1 MKIKQTGR
9 AVVIG
14 AGIGGLAASIRLAVK
29 GYQVD
34 VFDAGADVGGKM
46 TSFTLGEF
54 RFDKGP
60 SLFTMP
66 EQVTALFDLAGVSV
80 SDYFQFEQV
89 EDACTYYWP
98 DGQRFRA
105 ASSPTVFAREAAQM
119 FKVNEKDLLD
129 YLAHAQKLLES
140 TGDIFLKK
148 SLKSSQTWFDS
159 SVLTALL
166 TLKASDLLYPM
177 HRLNQLRIKEPH
189 LVQLFDRF
197 ATYNGS
203 DPYRTPGLMTMIAAL
218 EHGQGTFFPKGG
230 MLSIPKSLERLARDL
245 GVSFHCNTYVNQILY
260 KGRKVTGIQIG
271 ERTIDA
277 DLVLSDMDIWYTYR
291 RLLPDFKAPEHI
303 LNQERSSSAM
313 VFYWGINR
321 SFPQLGLHNIFFSG
335 DYRQEFEMLFKKE
348 GISGDPTVYVHI
360 SSKIETVDAPPG
372 KENWFVMVNT
382 PRHTGQDWNLI
393 AQKVK
398 AVVIK
403 KLSHLLNID
412 LALCIEEEAVWD
424 PSGIEQDTLSY
435 QGALYGNSSNT
446 RFAAFLRHGNQ
457 NPSLDGLFHVGGTVH
472 PGGGIPL
479 CLLSARIATELI

>member
-1 MKIKQTGR
+1 MEIKHAGK

-14 AGIGGLAASIRLAVK
+14 AGIAGLAASIRLAIK

-34 VFDAGADVGGKM
+34 VFEASADVGGKM
-46 TSFTLGEF
+46 TSFLLGGF

-66 EQVTALFDLAGVSV
+66 EQVTALFDLAGVRV

-98 DGQRFRA
+98 DGERFRA
-105 ASSPTVFAREAAQM
+105 PSSPTIFAREAAQI
-119 FKVNEKDLLD
+119 FKVDENDLLD
-129 YLAHAQKLLES
+129 YLAHSRKLLES

-148 SLKSSQTWFDS
+148 SLKSSQTWLDP
-159 SVLTALL
+159 SVLTALF
-166 TLKASDLLYPM
+166 TLRAADLFYPM
-177 HRLNQLRIKEPH
+177 HRLNQVRIKEPH

-218 EHGQGTFFPKGG
+218 EHGQGIFFPKGG
-230 MLSIPKSLERLARDL
+230 MLSIPKSMERLARDL
-245 GVSFHCNTYVNQILY
+245 GVSFHCNTYVDRIQY
-260 KGRKVTGIQIG
+260 SGDKVTGIKIG
-271 ERTIDA
+271 KQNIQA
-277 DLVLSDMDIWYTYR
+277 DLVFSDMDIWYTYR
-291 RLLPDFKAPEHI
+291 RLLPELKAPERI

-321 SFPQLGLHNIFFSG
+321 KFPELGLHNIFFSA
-335 DYRQEFEMLFKKE
+335 DYRKEFEMLFNQE
-348 GISGDPTVYVHI
+348 EISNDPTVYVHI
-360 SSKIETVDAPPG
+360 SSKVEKDDAPTG

-382 PRHTGQDWNLI
+382 PRHTGQDWKLI
-393 AQKVK
+393 SQKVK
-398 AVVIK
+398 DAVIR
-403 KLSHLLNID
+403 KLSHLLNTD
-412 LALCIEEEAVWD
+412 LGQCIEEEAIWD

-457 NPSLDGLFHVGGTVH
+457 NPNLDGLFHVGGTVH